1 MKKNLLITVL
11 VFLAIV
17 LLLNTIFGWFTPS
30 KKEILADEYSKPK
43 TDTIRLEYHSD
54 STIVKYV
61 PNVGQIPANNI
72 TKNYR
77 TYVYDTLAPAL
88 KIATGKISELQQ
100 IKATLEG
107 TVNAQKIIIDNQKN
121 RLTYYKDKYFTATT
135 KTDTIGNS
143 VLDYKYN
150 AQIDLV
156 TENKKK
162 NWFSKE
168 VQEITITS
176 PDKNMKINGV
186 EHFKKEIF
194 IPTKRFG
201 LGLQTGYYF
210 VPETGK
216 FVPAIGVGFSYNLF
230 RF

>member
-1 MKKNLLITVL
+1 MKKNIIISVL

-30 KKEILADEYSKPK
+30 KKEILADEYSNPK

-121 RLTYYKDKYFTATT
+121 RLTYYNGKYFSATT

-143 VLDYKYN
+143 DLDYKYQ
-150 AQIDLV
+150 AQIDIV
-156 TENKKK
+156 TEDK
-162 NWFSKE
+162 SKLWGKEKQE
-168 VQEITITS
+168 VTITS
-176 PDKNMKINGV
+176 PDKNFRINGV
-186 EHFKKEIF
+186 EHFKKEII

-216 FVPAIGVGFSYNLF
+216 FTPASGVGFSYNLL

>member
-1 MKKNLLITVL
+1 MKKNIIISVL

-30 KKEILADEYSKPK
+30 KKEILADEYSNPK

-121 RLTYYKDKYFTATT
+121 RLTYYNGKYFSATT

-143 VLDYKYN
+143 DLDYKYQ
-150 AQIDLV
+150 AQIDIV
-156 TENKKK
+156 TEDK
-162 NWFSKE
+162 SKLWGKEKQE
-168 VQEITITS
+168 VTITS
-176 PDKNMKINGV
+176 PDKNFRINGV
-186 EHFKKEIF
+186 EHFKKEII

-216 FVPAIGVGFSYNLF
+216 FTPAIGVGFSYNLL

>member
-54 STIVKYV
+54 STIVKYM
-61 PNVGQIPANNI
+61 PNVGQSPANNI

-121 RLTYYKDKYFTATT
+121 RLTYYNGKYFSATT
-135 KTDTIGNS
+135 KTDTVGNS
-143 VLDYKYN
+143 DLDYKYQ
-150 AQIDLV
+150 AQLDIV
-156 TENKKK
+156 TEDK
-162 NWFSKE
+162 SKLWGKEKQE
-168 VQEITITS
+168 VTITS
-176 PDKNMKINGV
+176 PDKNFRINGV

>member
-1 MKKNLLITVL
+1 MKKNIIISVL

-30 KKEILADEYSKPK
+30 KKEILADEYSNPK

-54 STIVKYV
+54 STIVKYM
-61 PNVGQIPANNI
+61 PNVGQSPANNI

-88 KIATGKISELQQ
+88 KIANEKISELQQ

-121 RLTYYKDKYFTATT
+121 RLTYYKDKYFTATA

-150 AQIDLV
+150 AQLDIV
-156 TENKKK
+156 TEDK
-162 NWFSKE
+162 SKLWGKEKQE
-168 VQEITITS
+168 VTITS
-176 PDKNMKINGV
+176 PDKNFRINGV

-201 LGLQTGYYF
+201 FGLQTGYYF

-216 FVPAIGVGFSYNLF
+216 FEPAIGVGLSYNLF

>member
-1 MKKNLLITVL
+1 MKKNLIISVL

-30 KKEILADEYSKPK
+30 KKEILADEYSNPK

-121 RLTYYKDKYFTATT
+121 RLTYYNGKYFSATT
-135 KTDTIGNS
+135 KTDTVGNS
-143 VLDYKYN
+143 DLDYKYQ
-150 AQIDLV
+150 AQLDIV
-156 TENKKK
+156 TEDK
-162 NWFSKE
+162 SKLWGKEKQE
-168 VQEITITS
+168 VTITS
-176 PDKNMKINGV
+176 PDKNFRINGV

-210 VPETGK
+210 VPQTGK
-216 FVPAIGVGFSYNLF
+216 FVPAICVCFCD
-230 RF
+230 